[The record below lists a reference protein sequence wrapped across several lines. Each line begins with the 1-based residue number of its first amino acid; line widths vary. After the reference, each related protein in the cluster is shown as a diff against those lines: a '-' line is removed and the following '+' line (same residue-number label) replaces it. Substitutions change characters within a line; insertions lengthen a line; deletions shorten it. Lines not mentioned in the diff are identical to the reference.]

1 VSRPTYRA
9 KGGRGRKLTTPKQLI
24 TPLPEMHDMKN
35 ANLPA
40 LPTFQQ
46 VPLRVRVHVLGE
58 VEGPDRW
65 QAMQAP
71 LAHELAERLAHC
83 LQWQAH
89 LTFDHEGNVLVTK
102 VQAPVCR
109 LHLRVHV
116 GVIPKGMGEHQKAHR
131 ACEGPIASLSVT
143 LLGLMAAGVCLFVCL
158 FVSIH
163 GFIVLFV

>member
-1 VSRPTYRA
+1 
-9 KGGRGRKLTTPKQLI
+9 
-24 TPLPEMHDMKN
+24 MKN

-40 LPTFQQ
+40 GKLWMQ
-46 VPLRVRVHVLGE
+46 VLDDFSKL
-58 VEGPDRW
+58 DRW
-65 QAMQAP
+65 QALTAP
-71 LAHELAERLAHC
+71 LAHELAERPAHC

-89 LTFDHEGNVLVTK
+89 LTFDLEGNLLVTK

-109 LHLRVHV
+109 LHVRVHV
-116 GVIPKGMGEHQKAHR
+116 SVIRKGMGEDQKAHR

-158 FVSIH
+158 FDSIH